1 MAVTRISQS
10 SLKQGLKKN
19 RNFVAD
25 IPPILGKFDS
35 IQTITVG
42 AGGAA
47 SITFSNIPQTYRHL
61 QFRCFFANSSS
72 ILDDSRWR
80 WNNDSTV
87 ANYYTTHQIKG
98 DGASAT
104 AVGFNPGVAFSY
116 LGFYS
121 DVPSCFSSYTVDIL
135 DYANTT
141 KNKVMRSFGGY
152 DANGS
157 GNVIIR
163 SSLWINTSAITS
175 VNITPMG
182 GSFVQHSSFAL
193 YGLRV

>member
-19 RNFVAD
+19 KNFVAG
-25 IPPILGKFDS
+25 IPPVLGKFDS

-42 AGGAA
+42 SGGSA

-61 QFRCFFANSSS
+61 QFRCFFANSSGV
-72 ILDDSRWR
+72 LDDSRWR

-104 AVGFNPGVAFSY
+104 ATGFNPGVAYSY
-116 LGFYS
+116 LGF
-121 DVPSCFSSYTVDIL
+121 FSNVTNHFASYVVDIL
-135 DYANTT
+135 DYTNTS

-152 DANGS
+152 DSNGS

-175 VNITPMG
+175 VDITPLQ

-193 YGLRV
+193 YGLRD